1 MTKVIVLTGG
11 KTPEYTISLIS
22 AREVIRHFPK
32 EYQPIPMVIAKN
44 GSYLN
49 LTSKKTFLLKT
60 KNLNPD
66 NQQEVIFP
74 GAKKINWSNL
84 SKAGKMVFI
93 AIHGPFGEDG
103 RIQGLL
109 ETLELAYTGSGPL
122 ASGLGMNKLLFR
134 KIMIAEGIA
143 IPKFVTYYSG
153 ENQEKVFDRLSLPL
167 FVKPH
172 NQGSSIGI
180 SLVKKK
186 PQLALAIKKAQQLSK
201 IVLIDEMVQGREVSC
216 GVIGN
221 QKLQALPVA
230 EIIPSKTFFDYQAK
244 YSPQGAEEIIP
255 ARLNQT
261 ITKKVQKLAIKVH
274 RVLGCRGF
282 SRTDF
287 IINQGQEPVV
297 LETNTIPGL
306 TPQSLL
312 PKEAKSAGI
321 GYTKMVAKIIKL
333 AGK

>member
-22 AREVIRHFPK
+22 AREIVKHFPK
-32 EYQPIPMVIAKN
+32 KYQPIPVVIAKDN
-44 GSYLN
+44 SYLN
-49 LTSKKTFLLKT
+49 LIDKDIFLSVI
-60 KNLNPD
+60 KNLSSD
-66 NQQEVIFP
+66 NEQEIIFP
-74 GAKKINWSNL
+74 QAQKINWSNL
-84 SKAGKMVFI
+84 PKAGELVFI

-109 ETLELAYTGSGPL
+109 ETLGLSYTGSGPL
-122 ASGLGMNKLLFR
+122 ASGLGINKLLFR
-134 KIMIAEGIA
+134 KVMAAEGIT

-153 ENQEKVFDRLSLPL
+153 KSQEKIFDYLSLPL

-172 NQGSSIGI
+172 NQGSSIGV
-180 SLVKKK
+180 SLVRKKSK
-186 PQLALAIKKAQQLSK
+186 LTQAIRLAKQFSDI
-201 IVLIDEMVQGREVSC
+201 ILIDEMIQGQEVSC

-221 QKLQALPVA
+221 QEAQALPIA
-230 EIIPSKTFFDYQAK
+230 EIISKGAFFDYQAK
-244 YSPQGAEEIIP
+244 YSPGKAEEIVP
-255 ARLNQT
+255 AKLNQAT
-261 ITKKVQKLAIKVH
+261 TKKVQELAIKIH
-274 RVLGCRGF
+274 QILGCRGF

-312 PKEAKSAGI
+312 PKEAKAAGI
-321 GYTKMVAKIIKL
+321 GYTAMVAKIIKL
-333 AGK
+333 AKE